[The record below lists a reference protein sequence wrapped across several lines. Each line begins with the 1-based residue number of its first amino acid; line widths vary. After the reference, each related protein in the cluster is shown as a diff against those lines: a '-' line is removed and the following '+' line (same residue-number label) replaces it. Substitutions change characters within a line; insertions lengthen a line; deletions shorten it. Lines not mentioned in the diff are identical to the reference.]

1 MDITKIG
8 PRILKQNRAV
18 YVRQLPSVPAQ
29 ARIDAID
36 AELARRAQRP
46 THVGSTPGYVLTAT
60 GQFEHLAGERQGYT
74 KCGSAIDAQR
84 AYGDR
89 EWWHC
94 LVCGG

>member
-18 YVRQLPSVPAQ
+18 YVRQLPSAPAQ

-36 AELARRAQRP
+36 VELARRAQRTP
-46 THVGSTPGYVLTAT
+46 HVGATVGYVLTAT
-60 GQFEHLAGERQGYT
+60 GQFEHLAGDREGFT
-74 KCGSAIDAQR
+74 KCGSAIDATR
-84 AYGDR
+84 EYGSR

-94 LVCGG
+94 LVCGA

>member
-8 PRILKQNRAV
+8 PRILKQNRAMF
-18 YVRQLPSVPAQ
+18 VRQLPSVHAQ

-36 AELARRAQRP
+36 VELARRANRVSH
-46 THVGSTPGYVLTAT
+46 TGATAGYVLTAT
-60 GQFEHLAGERQGYT
+60 GQFEHMVGEREGFT
-74 KCGSAIDAQR
+74 KCGSAIDASR
-84 AYGDR
+84 EYGDR